1 MGTMILA
8 EGESASTLLSTL
20 SSNMGTITSAVSS
33 LCGTIVSSELLSLS
47 LNFFFVGGVIGLI
60 GRALRRK

>member
-1 MGTMILA
+1 MESTSLIETLA
-8 EGESASTLLSTL
+8 G
-20 SSNMGTITSAVSS
+20 NMSTITSAITS

-47 LNFFFVGGVIGLI
+47 LNFFFVGGVVGLI